1 MPSHVGAA
9 FLLPF
14 YILQRL
20 NVALVLHFTMGRYT
34 VACKVKAKEN
44 TGGRQPSYKRR
55 ITMKKLFSLALAAA
69 MALSM
74 LTGCGGNSSNAN
86 DANGSDAQGSQAGQT
101 EQLSGV
107 VNTNGSTS
115 MEKVM
120 QVLIEAF
127 QEQQPN
133 VTVNYTGSGSGA
145 GVTSAIDGTA
155 DLGLASRALKSEE
168 EGKGAQ
174 AHIVALDGVA
184 IVVNPENTV
193 EDLTV
198 DQIAQIFKGEITNW
212 KDLGGADEEIA
223 VYGREAGSGTR
234 GAFEELVGVE
244 DACKYLNE
252 YSSTGDVIGNVASNP
267 SAIGYASLSAVSDNV
282 KAVKVN
288 GVDCT
293 EATVQDGTYE
303 IQRPF
308 VMITKD
314 GTQLSD
320 AAQAFLDF
328 AMSADAA
335 SLIAQAGAV
344 PPAK

>member
-1 MPSHVGAA
+1 M
-9 FLLPF
+9 LPF

-74 LTGCGGNSSNAN
+74 LTGCGGNSSNGN

-267 SAIGYASLSAVSDNV
+267 SAIGYASLSAVRDNV

-344 PPAK
+344 PPAAK